1 MPLRE
6 EFAIAGSFLFR
17 WRSYFPLAPLTLVV
31 SQMRVVSIRLDS
43 PREPFCVL
51 IAVFGLLVRA
61 YVVGHA
67 PSGTSGRN
75 TRSQI
80 GEQLNTTGA
89 YSIVRHPLYL
99 GNFFIWLGVAL
110 VPGSWWLVFSLTAVF
125 WIYYERIMYAEEEFL
140 RDEFKKSY
148 LRWAR
153 RTPAFYPNPRL
164 FRKPSLPFSVKTVLR
179 REPSSWFGVMASFTL
194 LELMGNW
201 SAERRPTLD
210 QPWTLV
216 AAGGSLGY
224 LVLRSLKRHT
234 RWLNVEGR

>member
-1 MPLRE
+1 
-6 EFAIAGSFLFR
+6 
-17 WRSYFPLAPLTLVV
+17 
-31 SQMRVVSIRLDS
+31 MRVVSIRLDS

-153 RTPAFYPNPRL
+153 SNPRL
-164 FRKPSLPFSVKTVLR
+164 RRRFRKKAAS
-179 REPSSWFGVMASFTL
+179 EPATL
-194 LELMGNW
+194 
-201 SAERRPTLD
+201 S
-210 QPWTLV
+210 
-216 AAGGSLGY
+216 
-224 LVLRSLKRHT
+224 
-234 RWLNVEGR
+234 